1 MRLLLIEDSDR
12 LRSTLGRGLRKAG
25 YAVDLAKDGREG
37 LWLATEN
44 NYDLIVL
51 DLMLPEIDG
60 LTVLSTL
67 RERGKGSHVLIL
79 SAKDRVEDRIEGL
92 KRGADDYLV
101 KPFSFSE
108 LSARVRALLRRG
120 RTDRV
125 LRMKLADLEM
135 DLVTRRVTRAKAVI
149 GLTTREFELLEHLL
163 RHAGHVV
170 TRDMLAADVW
180 GVSVDSRST
189 PMDNLIDVQIARL
202 RKKLDD
208 PFERRLLHTVR
219 GVGFV
224 LAEHAP

>member
-101 KPFSFSE
+101 KPFSFDE
-108 LSARVRALLRRG
+108 LCARLQVLVRRSYQVKNPLIRIGDLVVHTAARQVLFAGRAVELTPREYSLLEIL
-120 RTDRV
+120 V
-125 LRMKLADLEM
+125 LRAGE
-135 DLVTRRVTRAKAVI
+135 VVSRRE
-149 GLTTREFELLEHLL
+149 LWESLYEFESE
-163 RHAGHVV
+163 ATSNVV
-170 TRDMLAADVW
+170 DALVY
-180 GVSVDSRST
+180 S
-189 PMDNLIDVQIARL
+189 L
-202 RKKLDD
+202 RKKLGCQGAQGLIKT
-208 PFERRLLHTVR
+208 RR
-219 GVGFV
+219 GEGYV
-224 LAEHAP
+224 LEGGGA